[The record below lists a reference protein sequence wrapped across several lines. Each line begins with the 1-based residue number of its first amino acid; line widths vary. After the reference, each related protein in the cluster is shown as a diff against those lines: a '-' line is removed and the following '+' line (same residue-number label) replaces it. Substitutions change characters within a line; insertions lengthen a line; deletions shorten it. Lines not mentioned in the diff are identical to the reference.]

1 MTLIPHPRLTLG
13 LSMTPVEALP
23 RLSAA
28 LGGPEIHAKRDD
40 MTGFALGGNKV
51 RKLEYLLA
59 DALAQGADT
68 VITMGGIQSNHC
80 RQTAA
85 AAAKLGLHCELVLTE
100 GALSSTEF
108 DKGGNVLLDQLAGA
122 RLHCVGN
129 PPDKLAAM
137 AEIVEAARARGAK
150 PYAIPIG
157 GSSALGSLG
166 YVRVVEELAAQLDLS
181 QFAAIVTTT
190 GSAGTHAGLAAGL
203 AALGAPCRLIGISVS
218 QPAAATAEKVA
229 DLAGEV
235 MRLLGRPEVALPS
248 IEVRDAFI
256 GTAYGHVTEAGLEAI
271 RLAASMEGMYL
282 DPVYTGK
289 AMAGLI
295 AAVRGG
301 EFGPGEKVL
310 FLHTGGATALFAYRA
325 ELGLE
330 G

>member
-1 MTLIPHPRLTLG
+1 MTLIPQPRLTLG

-28 LGGPEIHAKRDD
+28 LGGAEICVKRDD

-68 VITMGGIQSNHC
+68 VVTMGGIQSNHC

-85 AAAKLGLHCELVLTE
+85 GAAKLGLKCELVLTE
-100 GALSSTEF
+100 GAISSTEF
-108 DKGGNVLLDQLAGA
+108 DKGGNVLLDRLAGA
-122 RLHCVGN
+122 RLHFVGN
-129 PPDKLAAM
+129 PPDRPAAM

-150 PYAIPIG
+150 PYAIPVG

-166 YVRVVEELAAQLDLS
+166 YVRVVEELAAQLDLAGL
-181 QFAAIVTTT
+181 AAIVTTT

-218 QPAAATAEKVA
+218 QPAEPTAQKVA
-229 DLAGEV
+229 DLAAEV
-235 MRLLGRPEVALPS
+235 LRLIGRPEVAVPQ

-256 GTAYGHVTEAGLEAI
+256 GSAYGHTTEAGLEAI
-271 RLAASMEGMYL
+271 RLSATLEGMYL

-301 EFGPGEKVL
+301 EFGTGQKVL

>member
-1 MTLIPHPRLTLG
+1 MTLIPHARHALG
-13 LSMTPVEALP
+13 LSMTPVEAMP

-28 LGGPEIHAKRDD
+28 LGGAEILVKRDD

-85 AAAKLGLHCELVLTE
+85 AAAKLGLACELVLTD
-100 GALSSTEF
+100 GAISSTEF
-108 DKGGNVLLDQLAGA
+108 DKSGNILLDQLAGA
-122 RLHCVGN
+122 RLHYVGD
-129 PPDKLAAM
+129 PEDKPAALE
-137 AEIVEAARARGAK
+137 AIVEAARARGARA
-150 PYAIPIG
+150 YAIPVG
-157 GSSALGSLG
+157 GSSPLGSLG
-166 YVRVVEELAAQLDLS
+166 YVRVVEELAEQVDL
-181 QFAAIVTTT
+181 AEIDAIVTTT

-203 AALGAPCRLIGISVS
+203 AALGAKCRLIGISVS
-218 QPAAATAEKVA
+218 QPAEPTSEKVA
-229 DLAGEV
+229 GLAAEV
-235 MRLLGRPEVALPS
+235 LALLGRSGVQLPA

-256 GTAYGHVTEAGLEAI
+256 GTAYGHTTEAGLEAI
-271 RLAASMEGMYL
+271 RLAASLEGMYL

-295 AAVRGG
+295 AAVREG
-301 EFGPGEKVL
+301 EFTVGQKVL

-330 G
+330 A